1 MPPISITHS
10 FTFQLPPWSVQS
22 GRGGKGTLEDLKMTE
37 KNEIQG
43 MFRYDKDSK
52 RYHRFQVET
61 ESGVI
66 GTIYLPKDLKPM
78 PRKLVLE
85 YAGKDD

>member
-1 MPPISITHS
+1 
-10 FTFQLPPWSVQS
+10 
-22 GRGGKGTLEDLKMTE
+22 MTE